1 MVWLRGV
8 CVYVPRWDVSSWT
21 PTTGFSRR
29 GTTTL
34 PEDSNTVTVLA
45 AHGAFELGVY
55 LMMYGLTTLTARHFT
70 LSRTL
75 SSRVIILH
83 VDAVPST

>member
-1 MVWLRGV
+1 MLRLNAA
-8 CVYVPRWDVSSWT
+8 CARAPRWGVSSWT
-21 PTTGFSRR
+21 PTIGFSQR
-29 GTTTL
+29 GTTTH

-55 LMMYGLTTLTARHFT
+55 LMLYGLTMLTARHFT

-75 SSRVIILH
+75 SSQVIILH